1 MGGGGG
7 GEGGEET
14 SLPRATGGGE
24 GVCAAREPDSADGE
38 RVVCLGAAFPGRT
51 PDHPDAD
58 LPLINFRFSLRCRK
72 AKNSLARTGHQRGM
86 GWLQRGG
93 RETEASAPPRS
104 EPKPR
109 PSSAATL
116 SERAAM
122 DSRYRPHTPSTLRT
136 VRSFGAQ
143 LGSTLPEERGS
154 SPLFVRASFEVRCE
168 TDWGESVAVVGS
180 TAQLGAWRPE
190 AGMRMTTNQR
200 IYPSW
205 RSEPLL
211 LSEVLELEYK
221 FVVIGPDG
229 NAARAR
235 LRRRRRPTTTTPH
248 RPPLACL
255 RRAGAVGAAAAQPA
269 ARPPVGERGAGRRR
283 LGPAEQH
290 AAAVA
295 GGPALAR
302 AAHRQRA
309 GRLVRAR
316 ADRARAGG
324 RARRRVRQQ
333 RAGPPPGSSL
343 PTAFP
348 RPLSSPLCRLRPP
361 ASRRA
366 PPAAAAP
373 TRQAPREASGI
384 APAVDMTVD
393 LPAGRLLVVQQHLP
407 FNVAQAEDGSWG
419 GARGESSAAAGRG
432 HVPDGSSSSRRRVGR
447 VGLARDEHAG
457 RAAHDGILERR
468 GETRT
473 H

>member
-7 GEGGEET
+7 GEEGGEET
-14 SLPRATGGGE
+14 SLPRATATGGGE

-51 PDHPDAD
+51 PDPDAD
-58 LPLINFRFSLRCRK
+58 LPLINFRFELTKSLRCRK

-86 GWLQRGG
+86 GWSQRGG
-93 RETEASAPPRS
+93 RERLQLLPAS
-104 EPKPR
+104 EPKPK
-109 PSSAATL
+109 ATHPRL

-333 RAGPPPGSSL
+333 RAGPPPGSSFPPPSRGPSPAPCAVSAPL
-343 PTAFP
+343 PRVEP
-348 RPLSSPLCRLRPP
+348 RRRPLLPPARRPARRAASRPP
-361 ASRRA
+361 S
-366 PPAAAAP
+366 
-373 TRQAPREASGI
+373 T
-384 APAVDMTVD
+384 
-393 LPAGRLLVVQQHLP
+393 
-407 FNVAQAEDGSWG
+407 
-419 GARGESSAAAGRG
+419 
-432 HVPDGSSSSRRRVGR
+432 
-447 VGLARDEHAG
+447 
-457 RAAHDGILERR
+457 
-468 GETRT
+468 
-473 H
+473 